1 MVNTENQYDKYYVID
16 TNIILQDAHSL
27 ITLSDYS
34 QNLVIIP
41 ETVLDELDAKKSGFD
56 EINYQAREF
65 ARLLSDAEVIDMH
78 SVADDYKIIKIK
90 INHGYNVRV
99 DIISKEMYKAETSK
113 AIASNILNDRK
124 ILEIA
129 KFAQDHY
136 LNDENR
142 KSNKLEFLSL
152 DIMART
158 RALSLNI
165 PTTTLKGKSDDQF
178 DYSFHKILE
187 IDNDYSSSYFSGKD
201 IIEIDPEYKCY
212 NFSYTFR
219 LPSGREVL
227 GAIHNGKIEL
237 IDEAE
242 IRRQY
247 VSPKNKEQLFF
258 SNAIIDDRYQ
268 ILVVDAKAGSGKTLL
283 ALSGA
288 MKQVKKKQYS
298 KIIYIRNSIE
308 SLDKGEDIGYLSG
321 NDEKFKIYNH
331 PLMDS
336 IEYIV
341 RSEMK
346 KTVNNKSG
354 AKVSDVH
361 QQAVQEKVEETVA
374 KYGIETLW
382 TGEARGRTITDAVI
396 IIDEAQNMSNK
407 TMQLM
412 LTRIDS
418 SCKVIVL
425 GSNNQIDNFYINK
438 HTNGLSTLLNS
449 TQKEYSGIKMFSI
462 QLNKVLRGPI
472 TEWAESIFT
481 GEFSK

>member
-27 ITLSDYS
+27 ITLSDSS

-165 PTTTLKGKSDDQF
+165 PTTTLRGKSDDQF

-187 IDNDYSSSYFSGKD
+187 IDNDYSSTYFSGKD

-481 GEFSK
+481 GEFTK